1 MSAPPPTSAHYIQG
15 GENWGSWDKIKVPW
29 SKLKTNWKSLSYVQV
44 VLFQN
49 HRFLRQVAQ
58 NMKQDFI
65 RFYMLSPCQT
75 HVGNTKLILVW
86 SSSPR
91 RGRSFSLPT
100 GHNKRSGHKKLSRNS
115 LHIRMSHC
123 RLKMVDEVEFW
134 INCKRLAFLSSFS
147 HWQVIQNKRP
157 WCCAAA

>member
-91 RGRSFSLPT
+91 RGRSFSFSLPT

-115 LHIRMSHC
+115 LHMGLQAI
-123 RLKMVDEVEFW
+123 LN
-134 INCKRLAFLSSFS
+134 INSNFNTNLTVQAVCISENFTKDMNL
-147 HWQVIQNKRP
+147 H
-157 WCCAAA
+157 